1 MKHTMKKY
9 QGYLVLLSLFAVV
22 GLWTVL
28 SATIGAI
35 VSLIGMAFK
44 IDLLKVSGVLIFLEL
59 IVLISGMTI
68 ESYLVSRMMREY
80 SKEFK
85 ESCESCKHKKFNLN
99 QSPCNVESNLQKQVS
114 RLKKEKEREEN
125 N

>member
-1 MKHTMKKY
+1 MKRRIKKY

-28 SATIGAI
+28 TAFIGAI
-35 VSLIGMAFK
+35 VTLIDIIFK
-44 IDLLKVSGVLIFLEL
+44 VDLLKVSGVLIFLEL

-85 ESCESCKHKKFNLN
+85 ESCKNCKYRIDES
-99 QSPCNVESNLQKQVS
+99 SCNIDSNLQRQVS

>member
-1 MKHTMKKY
+1 MEPKIKKY

-28 SATIGAI
+28 TAFIGAI
-35 VSLIGMAFK
+35 VTLIDITFK
-44 IDLLKVSGVLIFLEL
+44 VDLLKVSGVLIFLEL

-85 ESCESCKHKKFNLN
+85 ESCKNCKYRKDESSCKI
-99 QSPCNVESNLQKQVS
+99 ESNLQKQVS
-114 RLKKEKEREEN
+114 RLRKEREEN

>member
-28 SATIGAI
+28 SAAIGAI

-44 IDLLKVSGVLIFLEL
+44 VDLLKVSGLLIFLEL
-59 IVLISGMTI
+59 IVLISGMAI

-80 SKEFK
+80 SREFK
-85 ESCESCKHKKFNLN
+85 ESCESCKYRKLDKN
-99 QSPCNVESNLQKQVS
+99 PCNVESNLQKQVS
-114 RLKKEKEREEN
+114 RLKKEKEREGK
-125 N
+125 